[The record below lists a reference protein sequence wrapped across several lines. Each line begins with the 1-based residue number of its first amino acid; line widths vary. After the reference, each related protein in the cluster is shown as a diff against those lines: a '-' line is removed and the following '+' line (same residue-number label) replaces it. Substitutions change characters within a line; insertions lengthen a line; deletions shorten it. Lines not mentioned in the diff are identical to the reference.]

1 MKKSIISIKIIQL
14 KKEKNSNPEWTIQ
27 RIVDESGVSKST
39 VTRMF
44 ADGSEEQTFRYESVK
59 AVADLML
66 SDGMG
71 ISMDEEEIEM
81 QISSIRE
88 KFESKLE
95 KERTQNRIT
104 IDYLKDQIAKKDK
117 RIDYLMKVNELLIY
131 KLFGLNIDND
141 VLTSL
146 FKNGFD
152 SEE

>member
-1 MKKSIISIKIIQL
+1 MKKSIISIKLIQL

-146 FKNGFD
+146 FKNEFD

>member
-71 ISMDEEEIEM
+71 ISMDEDEIEM

>member
-14 KKEKNSNPEWTIQ
+14 KKEKNSTPEWTIQ

>member
-1 MKKSIISIKIIQL
+1 MALRNKH
-14 KKEKNSNPEWTIQ
+14 
-27 RIVDESGVSKST
+27 
-39 VTRMF
+39 
-44 ADGSEEQTFRYESVK
+44 RYESVK